1 MDGNMS
7 DYSDYL
13 IRFENY
19 LKNKKTGS
27 QNTLTSYMR
36 DVGFF
41 ADFLSSKGLKSP
53 GEADEKTISEYTSYL
68 KSEGKSPT
76 TISRSVSSIRCL
88 YRFLIQNGEVK
99 YNPTKNVK
107 LDKANKKPP
116 QVLGGEEIARLLSV
130 PDLTEPRGCRDK
142 AMLELLYSTGIKV
155 SELIDLNVNDINLRT
170 GTLYCGN
177 NKNIRSIPVRTSA
190 LVAVSDYIYRMRSL
204 MVDSDENTALFVNLN
219 GSRLTRQG
227 FWKII
232 KGYAKAA
239 DIDKELTPQIL
250 RHSFALHLL
259 ENGTNVKDIQAMM
272 GHADISSTQVY
283 LKLLDNDEK
292 KVYN

>member
-1 MDGNMS
+1 MKE
-7 DYSDYL
+7 YL
-13 IRFENY
+13 ARFEEY
-19 LKNKKTGS
+19 LKNKKTS
-27 QNTLTSYMR
+27 SENTLSSYLR

-41 ADFLSSKGLKSP
+41 TEFLALKGLKSF
-53 GEADEKTISEYTSYL
+53 GEADEKIISDYLIYL
-68 KSEGKSPT
+68 KSNGKSTT

-88 YRFLIQNGEVK
+88 YRFLVQSGEVQL
-99 YNPTKNVK
+99 NPTKSVK
-107 LDKANKKPP
+107 LEKTNKKPP
-116 QVLGGEEIARLLSV
+116 QVLSGEEIARLLAV
-130 PDLTEPRGCRDK
+130 QDLTEPRGCRDK

-155 SELIDLNVNDINLRT
+155 SEIIELNLNDINFKT
-170 GTLYCGN
+170 GVLYCGN
-177 NKNIRSIPVRTSA
+177 NKNLRSVPVCNSA
-190 LVAVSDYIYRMRSL
+190 LASVSDYVHRTRNIMI
-204 MVDSDENTALFVNLN
+204 DTDKNQALFVNLN

-232 KGYAKAA
+232 KGYAKSAK
-239 DIDKELTPQIL
+239 IEKELTPQIL

-259 ENGTNVKDIQAMM
+259 ESGKNVRDIQAIM